1 MRVIII
7 GKEQKP
13 MEKSVRTVYAR
24 CESEKIIERS
34 RFLTY
39 STHVESEEEARAFLA
54 EIRGKHSLAT
64 HVCYAFIADKI
75 GNLQRFSDDG
85 EPQGTAGVPILEVL
99 KAKKLFETA
108 VAVVRYFGGI
118 KLGAGG
124 LVRAYSSSAAENLD
138 AADIRVL
145 EMCREYFVT
154 VEYTGIDSVQKY
166 LASHECELLDT
177 EYGERVCF
185 KVAVKKAAAEEFVAE
200 LVDYMQGRVQAREGA
215 EYYAPFKEE

>member
-1 MRVIII
+1 
-7 GKEQKP
+7 
-13 MEKSVRTVYAR
+13 MEKTIRTVYGR
-24 CESEKIIERS
+24 CESEKIIEKS

-39 STHVESEEEARAFLA
+39 STHVESEEEARAFIA
-54 EIRGKHSLAT
+54 EIRKMHSLAT
-64 HVCYAFIADKI
+64 HVCFAFISDKT

-138 AADIRVL
+138 GADIRVL
-145 EMCREYFVT
+145 EMCKEYLIEVD
-154 VEYTGIDSVQKY
+154 YTGIDSVQKY
-166 LASHECELLDT
+166 LSTHTCTPLSTD
-177 EYGERVCF
+177 YGEKVLF
-185 KVAVKKAAAEEFVAE
+185 TVAVKKAEGECFISE
-200 LVDYMQGRVQAREGA
+200 LIDYMQGRVDIIEGA
-215 EYYAPFKEE
+215 EYYAPFKE

>member
-1 MRVIII
+1 
-7 GKEQKP
+7 
-13 MEKSVRTVYAR
+13 MEKTTRTVYGR
-24 CESEKIIERS
+24 CESEKIIEKS

-39 STHVESEEEARAFLA
+39 SAHVENEEEARAFIA
-54 EIRGKHSLAT
+54 EIRAKHSLAT
-64 HVCYAFIADKI
+64 HVCFAFISDKI

-138 AADIRVL
+138 MADIRVV
-145 EMCREYFVT
+145 ETCVEIVVT
-154 VEYTGIDSVQKY
+154 VEYTGIDSVQKFI
-166 LASHECELLDT
+166 SSRPCSLLSTD
-177 EYGERVCF
+177 YGAAVRF
-185 KVAVKKAAAEEFVAE
+185 LVAVKKAQVDAFCEE
-200 LVDYMQGRVQAREGA
+200 LIDYMQGRVKIEKGA
-215 EYYAPFKEE
+215 EYYAPFKE

>member
-1 MRVIII
+1 
-7 GKEQKP
+7 
-13 MEKSVRTVYAR
+13 MERSVRTVYAR

-39 STHVESEEEARAFLA
+39 SAHVESEEEARAFLA

-64 HVCYAFIADKI
+64 HVCYAFVADKT

-138 AADIRVL
+138 GADIRVL
-145 EMCREYFVT
+145 EMCREYSIT
-154 VEYTGIDSVQKY
+154 VDYTGIDGVQKY
-166 LASHECELLDT
+166 IDGSECELLRA
-177 EYGERVCF
+177 EYGEKVCF
-185 KVAVKKAAAEEFVAE
+185 TVAVKKAAADDFVGG
-200 LVDYMQGRVQAREGA
+200 LVDYMQGRVQTEAGS

>member
-1 MRVIII
+1 
-7 GKEQKP
+7 
-13 MEKSVRTVYAR
+13 MEKSVRTVFSR
-24 CESEKIIERS
+24 HESEKIIERS

-54 EIRGKHSLAT
+54 EIRKAHSLAT
-64 HVCYAFIADKI
+64 HVCYAFIADKA

-138 AADIRVL
+138 GADIRVL
-145 EMCREYFVT
+145 EMCEEYLIEVD
-154 VEYTGIDSVQKY
+154 YTGIDSVQKY
-166 LASHECELLDT
+166 LSTHTCSLLSTD
-177 EYGERVCF
+177 YGEKVTF
-185 KVAVKKAAAEEFVAE
+185 TVAVKKADGARFIEE
-200 LVDYMQGRVQAREGA
+200 LVDHMQGRVETVKGV
-215 EYYAPFKEE
+215 EYYAPFKE

>member
-1 MRVIII
+1 M
-7 GKEQKP
+7 K
-13 MEKSVRTVYAR
+13 KSILTVFGLH
-24 CESEKIIERS
+24 ESEKIIEKS

-39 STHVESEEEARAFLA
+39 SRHIESEEEARAFIA
-54 EIRGKHSLAT
+54 EIRKKHPFAT
-64 HVCYAFIADKI
+64 HCCFAFIADKA

-85 EPQGTAGVPILEVL
+85 EPQGTAGVPILDVL
-99 KAKKLFETA
+99 KNKGLCEVA

-215 EYYAPFKEE
+215 EYYAPFKE